1 MTVFWIFVIVGA
13 LIFTVVAVGNYG
25 AYISAIIAA
34 IFWTPFREIVRLC
47 RNNQRNKALTL
58 AASIAFAVGSLALLA
73 WVVTL

>member
-1 MTVFWIFVIVGA
+1 MTIFLIFVFIGA

-47 RNNQRNKALTL
+47 RNNQRKKGLTL

-73 WVVTL
+73 WMITL

>member
-1 MTVFWIFVIVGA
+1 MTIFLIFVFIGA

-25 AYISAIIAA
+25 AYISTFIAVV
-34 IFWTPFREIVRLC
+34 FWTPFREIVRLC
-47 RNNQRNKALTL
+47 RNNQKKKALTL

>member
-13 LIFTVVAVGNYG
+13 LIFTVVAVGYFG
-25 AYISAIIAA
+25 AYISTFIAVV
-34 IFWTPFREIVRLC
+34 FWTPFREIVRLC
-47 RNNQRNKALTL
+47 RNNQKKKALTL

>member
-13 LIFTVVAVGNYG
+13 LIFTVVAVGYFG
-25 AYISAIIAA
+25 AYISTFIAVV
-34 IFWTPFREIVRLC
+34 FWTPFREIVRLC
-47 RNNQRNKALTL
+47 RNNQRKKALTL

>member
-1 MTVFWIFVIVGA
+1 MTVFLIFVFIGA

-47 RNNQRNKALTL
+47 RNNQRKKALTL
-58 AASIAFAVGSLALLA
+58 AASIAFAVSSFALLA
-73 WVVTL
+73 WVITL